1 MRSMWCCGQPRPR
14 LRSEL
19 RAVRGCGEVSGFG
32 GGVSSPVFAALVGIL
47 LWRGDVADGF
57 SSSGGSGSP
66 SLIPTQ
72 FRSHVVKVGDSIK
85 LDCKVENLGSTVITW
100 YKGDRIVSAG
110 SLKILNEPR
119 FSILSSPDGSVTLA
133 IRKVGILATLD

>member
-1 MRSMWCCGQPRPR
+1 M
-14 LRSEL
+14 
-19 RAVRGCGEVSGFG
+19 
-32 GGVSSPVFAALVGIL
+32 
-47 LWRGDVADGF
+47 
-57 SSSGGSGSP
+57 
-66 SLIPTQ
+66 
-72 FRSHVVKVGDSIK
+72 
-85 LDCKVENLGSTVITW
+85 ITW